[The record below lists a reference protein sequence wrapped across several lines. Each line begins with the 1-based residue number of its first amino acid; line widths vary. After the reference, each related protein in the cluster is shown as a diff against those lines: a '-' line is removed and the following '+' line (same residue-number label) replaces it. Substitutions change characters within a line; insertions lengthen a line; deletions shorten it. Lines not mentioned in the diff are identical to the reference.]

1 LKGNYTGGKV
11 AYGYKLENQKL
22 VIDEDEA
29 QVVRDVFTF
38 YAGGMKL
45 VDIVKNLNDRNIKYR
60 NSPFTTHCLYSML
73 RKETYTG
80 IYTVDG
86 KTYDNIYPQIITK
99 ELFDTVHKRTSANKY
114 GKHTDVTYLLKG
126 LLFCGYCGD
135 KLASYTGTS
144 RSGKLSRYY
153 RCVTAN
159 KGKELCE
166 CKLMRKERIEELVV
180 ETLKNLITNN
190 EDVELIAKAVVKVH
204 NEKIKVNTNLDN
216 FEREL
221 AATKKSIANIMT
233 AIEAGIFTETTRER
247 LQELEILKRD
257 LENKIFD
264 EKSKTVV
271 EYTEQQVIDYIKS
284 GKTKNDEQLI
294 NLLVGRVSLYNDRV
308 VITIKGS
315 ATDTTPNDD
324 DRKSYIKYYGEGK
337 SQINNSESP
346 ERKVHSDQGFSID
359 SNYVFKNNQKQIN
372 RGPKTKYKS
381 YSVSIG
387 I

>member
-1 LKGNYTGGKV
+1 
-11 AYGYKLENQKL
+11 
-22 VIDEDEA
+22 
-29 QVVRDVFTF
+29 
-38 YAGGMKL
+38 M
-45 VDIVKNLNDRNIKYR
+45 
-60 NSPFTTHCLYSML
+60 
-73 RKETYTG
+73 
-80 IYTVDG
+80 
-86 KTYDNIYPQIITK
+86 
-99 ELFDTVHKRTSANKY
+99 
-114 GKHTDVTYLLKG
+114 
-126 LLFCGYCGD
+126 
-135 KLASYTGTS
+135 ASYTGTS

-166 CKLMRKERIEELVV
+166 CKLIRKERIEELVV
-180 ETLKNLITNN
+180 ETLKKLINN
-190 EDVELIAKAVVKVH
+190 DEDVELIAKAVVKVH

-221 AATKKSIANIMT
+221 VTTKKSIANIMT

-247 LQELEILKRD
+247 LQELESLKRD

-308 VITIKGS
+308 VTTIKGS

-337 SQINNSESP
+337 TQINNSESP
-346 ERKVHSDQGFSID
+346 ERKECSNQGFSIT

>member
-1 LKGNYTGGKV
+1 
-11 AYGYKLENQKL
+11 
-22 VIDEDEA
+22 
-29 QVVRDVFTF
+29 
-38 YAGGMKL
+38 
-45 VDIVKNLNDRNIKYR
+45 
-60 NSPFTTHCLYSML
+60 
-73 RKETYTG
+73 
-80 IYTVDG
+80 
-86 KTYDNIYPQIITK
+86 
-99 ELFDTVHKRTSANKY
+99 
-114 GKHTDVTYLLKG
+114 
-126 LLFCGYCGD
+126 
-135 KLASYTGTS
+135 
-144 RSGKLSRYY
+144 
-153 RCVTAN
+153 
-159 KGKELCE
+159 
-166 CKLMRKERIEELVV
+166 MRKERIEELVV

-294 NLLVGRVSLYNDRV
+294 NLLVGRVSLYNERV

-337 SQINNSESP
+337 TQINNNKSP
-346 ERKVHSDQGFSID
+346 ERKENSDQGFSIT